1 MRKTT
6 HKKKMPDIIWA
17 ALKEIIVP
25 RLIKKQKTFSVLMS
39 TVTFVFFFHRSHL
52 TSDKANT
59 KKGNI

>member
-1 MRKTT
+1 
-6 HKKKMPDIIWA
+6 MPDIIWV

-25 RLIKKQKTFSVLMS
+25 RLINKTKQKKTFSIPMS

>member
-1 MRKTT
+1 
-6 HKKKMPDIIWA
+6 MPDIIWA

>member
-1 MRKTT
+1 
-6 HKKKMPDIIWA
+6 MPDIIWV

-25 RLIKKQKTFSVLMS
+25 RLINKTKPKKTFSIPMS

>member
-1 MRKTT
+1 
-6 HKKKMPDIIWA
+6 MPDIIWV

-25 RLIKKQKTFSVLMS
+25 RLIKKKTFSIPMS

>member
-1 MRKTT
+1 
-6 HKKKMPDIIWA
+6 MPDIIWV

-25 RLIKKQKTFSVLMS
+25 RLINKTKKTKKKTFSIPMS